1 MHFKLTYTMEGQVAN
16 CDLDL
21 RQPNTYVDRTLSD
34 GRVIS
39 VPDQATMTILG
50 STTFSVNIPE
60 SENDHSRYIN
70 KSNEIKQAQAQLRAN
85 LAL

>member
-1 MHFKLTYTMEGQVAN
+1 MDGQVAN
-16 CDLDL
+16 CGLDL

-39 VPDQATMTILG
+39 VPDEATMNVLG
-50 STTFSVNIPE
+50 STTFSLNIPE
-60 SENDHSRYIN
+60 SENNHVRYIN